1 MMKFIDTNAYD
12 KLNSLYY
19 LNRAI
24 NECTLLLE
32 SNPNI
37 NSLILEETEP
47 HFEWNFMNNKFY
59 DRVNNIQSD
68 IKKSASYV
76 RTAEQ
81 GVEFIKN
88 LATKVA
94 QLPDKI
100 KSDAIKLAMASMALG
115 MSYNQLVDVENKVE
129 PESKETTMV
138 IKALDDEISKK
149 ESKKT
154 DSKKTVKKLEVS
166 QTLIDSLKRE
176 EGIGGKPVLTAY
188 DLGDGAYTIGYG
200 HAVFADPSRGDN
212 GGKYDFLPKYNQI
225 TPGKTTIT
233 PEQAEILLKDDVKSA
248 SDELDRLLN
257 QWTSKGIEPNI
268 TQPMYDAMVSM
279 IYNMGIRNFR
289 LTEFIQ
295 LVKRG
300 KFKSAAEEIKTTSKH
315 MFNKYP
321 GLETRRNRES
331 EMFKSGL
338 S

>member
-1 MMKFIDTNAYD
+1 MRFINTEAYD
-12 KLNSLYY
+12 KLSSLYY

-37 NSLILEETEP
+37 KSLILEENEP
-47 HFEWNFMNNKFY
+47 HFEWDFTTNKFY
-59 DRVNNIQSD
+59 DRVNNIESD

-81 GVEFIKN
+81 GVEFIKT
-88 LATKVA
+88 LIGKVA

-100 KSDAIKLAMASMALG
+100 KSDVIKLAIASMALG
-115 MSYNQLVDVENKVE
+115 MGYNQLVDVENKVE
-129 PESKETTMV
+129 PVSKETTMV
-138 IKALDDEISKK
+138 SQALDNEISKK
-149 ESKKT
+149 ETKEIET
-154 DSKKTVKKLEVS
+154 KLSVS

-200 HAVFADPSRGDN
+200 HAVFANPDRGDN
-212 GGKYDFLPKYNQI
+212 GGKYDFLPKYNKI
-225 TPGKTTIT
+225 IPGKTTIT
-233 PEQAEILLKDDVKSA
+233 PEQAEILLKDDVKIA
-248 SDELDRLLN
+248 SDGLDRLLN
-257 QWTSKGIEPNI
+257 NWKSKGINPKIN
-268 TQPMYDAMVSM
+268 QPMYDAMVSM
-279 IYNMGIRNFR
+279 IYNMGIENFR

-295 LVKRG
+295 LVKKG
-300 KFKSAAEEIKTTSKH
+300 QFKAAAEEIKTTSQQ

-321 GLETRRNRES
+321 GLEVRRSRES

>member
-1 MMKFIDTNAYD
+1 MRFINTEAYD
-12 KLNSLYY
+12 KLSSLYY

-37 NSLILEETEP
+37 KSLILEENEP
-47 HFEWNFMNNKFY
+47 HFEWDFTTNKFY
-59 DRVNNIQSD
+59 DRVNNIESD

-81 GVEFIKN
+81 GVEFIKT
-88 LATKVA
+88 LIGKVA

-100 KSDAIKLAMASMALG
+100 KSDVIKLAIASMALG
-115 MSYNQLVDVENKVE
+115 MGYNQLVDVENKVE
-129 PESKETTMV
+129 PVSKETTMV
-138 IKALDDEISKK
+138 SQALDNEISKK
-149 ESKKT
+149 ETKEIET
-154 DSKKTVKKLEVS
+154 KLSVS

-200 HAVFADPSRGDN
+200 HAVFANPDRGDN
-212 GGKYDFLPKYNQI
+212 GGKYDFLPKYNKI
-225 TPGKTTIT
+225 IPGKTTIT
-233 PEQAEILLKDDVKSA
+233 PEQAEILLKDDVKIA
-248 SDELDRLLN
+248 SDGLDRLLN
-257 QWTSKGIEPNI
+257 NWKSKGINPKIN
-268 TQPMYDAMVSM
+268 QPMYDAMVSM
-279 IYNMGIRNFR
+279 IYNMGIENFR

-295 LVKRG
+295 LVKKG
-300 KFKSAAEEIKTTSKH
+300 QFKAAAEEIKTNSQQ

-321 GLETRRNRES
+321 GLEVRRSRES

>member
-1 MMKFIDTNAYD
+1 MMRFINTEAYD
-12 KLNSLYY
+12 KLSSLYY

-37 NSLILEETEP
+37 KSLILEENEP
-47 HFEWNFMNNKFY
+47 HFEWDFTTNKFY
-59 DRVNNIQSD
+59 DRVNNIESD

-81 GVEFIKN
+81 GVEFIKT
-88 LATKVA
+88 LIGKVA

-100 KSDAIKLAMASMALG
+100 KSDVIKLAIASMALG
-115 MSYNQLVDVENKVE
+115 MGYNQLVDVENKVE
-129 PESKETTMV
+129 PVSKETTMV
-138 IKALDDEISKK
+138 SQALDNEISKK
-149 ESKKT
+149 ESKEIET
-154 DSKKTVKKLEVS
+154 KLSVS

-200 HAVFADPSRGDN
+200 HAVFANPDRGDN
-212 GGKYDFLPKYNQI
+212 GGKYDFLPKYDKI
-225 TPGKTTIT
+225 IPGKTTIT
-233 PEQAEILLKDDVKSA
+233 PEQAEILLKDDVKIA
-248 SDELDRLLN
+248 SDGLDRLLN
-257 QWTSKGIEPNI
+257 NWKSKGINPKIN
-268 TQPMYDAMVSM
+268 QPMYDAMVSM
-279 IYNMGIRNFR
+279 IYNMGIENFR

-295 LVKRG
+295 LVKKG
-300 KFKSAAEEIKTTSKH
+300 QFKAAAEEIKTTSQQ

-321 GLETRRNRES
+321 GLEVRRSRES

>member
-1 MMKFIDTNAYD
+1 MMRFINTEAYD
-12 KLNSLYY
+12 KLSSLYY

-37 NSLILEETEP
+37 KSLILEENEP
-47 HFEWNFMNNKFY
+47 HFEWDFTTNKFY
-59 DRVNNIQSD
+59 DRVNNIESD

-81 GVEFIKN
+81 GVEFIKT
-88 LATKVA
+88 LIGKVA

-100 KSDAIKLAMASMALG
+100 KSDVIKLAIASMALG
-115 MSYNQLVDVENKVE
+115 MGYNQLVDVENKVE
-129 PESKETTMV
+129 PVSKETTMV
-138 IKALDDEISKK
+138 SQALDNEISKK
-149 ESKKT
+149 ETKEIET
-154 DSKKTVKKLEVS
+154 KLSVS

-200 HAVFADPSRGDN
+200 HAVFANPDRGDN
-212 GGKYDFLPKYNQI
+212 GGKYDFLPKYDKI
-225 TPGKTTIT
+225 IPGKTTIT
-233 PEQAEILLKDDVKSA
+233 PEQAEILLKDDVKIA
-248 SDELDRLLN
+248 SDGLDRLLN
-257 QWTSKGIEPNI
+257 NWKSKGINPKIN
-268 TQPMYDAMVSM
+268 QPMYDAMVSM
-279 IYNMGIRNFR
+279 IYNMGIENFR

-295 LVKRG
+295 LVKKG
-300 KFKSAAEEIKTTSKH
+300 QFKAAAEEIKTTSQQ

-321 GLETRRNRES
+321 GLEVRRSRES

>member
-1 MMKFIDTNAYD
+1 MRFINTEAYD
-12 KLNSLYY
+12 KLSSLYY

-37 NSLILEETEP
+37 KSLILEENEP
-47 HFEWNFMNNKFY
+47 HFEWDFTTNKFY
-59 DRVNNIQSD
+59 DRVNNIESD

-81 GVEFIKN
+81 GVEFIKT
-88 LATKVA
+88 LIGKVA

-100 KSDAIKLAMASMALG
+100 KSDVIKLAIASMALG
-115 MSYNQLVDVENKVE
+115 MGYNQLVDVENKVE
-129 PESKETTMV
+129 PVSKETTMV
-138 IKALDDEISKK
+138 SQALDNEISKK
-149 ESKKT
+149 ESKEIET
-154 DSKKTVKKLEVS
+154 KLSVS

-200 HAVFADPSRGDN
+200 HAVFANPDRGDN
-212 GGKYDFLPKYNQI
+212 GGKYDFLPKYDKI
-225 TPGKTTIT
+225 IPGKTTIT
-233 PEQAEILLKDDVKSA
+233 PEQAEILLKDDVKIA
-248 SDELDRLLN
+248 SDGLDRLLN
-257 QWTSKGIEPNI
+257 NWKSKGINPKIN
-268 TQPMYDAMVSM
+268 QPMYDAMVSM
-279 IYNMGIRNFR
+279 IYNMGIENFR

-295 LVKRG
+295 LVKKG
-300 KFKSAAEEIKTTSKH
+300 QFKAAAEEIKTTSQQ

-321 GLETRRNRES
+321 GLEVRRSRES

>member
-1 MMKFIDTNAYD
+1 MRFINTEAYD
-12 KLNSLYY
+12 KLSSLYY

-24 NECTLLLE
+24 NECNLLLE

-37 NSLILEETEP
+37 KSLILEENEP
-47 HFEWNFMNNKFY
+47 HFEWDFTNNKFY
-59 DRVNNIQSD
+59 DRVNNIESD

-81 GVEFIKN
+81 GVEFIKS
-88 LATKVA
+88 LVGKVA

-100 KSDAIKLAMASMALG
+100 KSDVIKLAIASMALG
-115 MSYNQLVDVENKVE
+115 MGYNQLVDVENKVE
-129 PESKETTMV
+129 PVSKETTMV
-138 IKALDDEISKK
+138 SQALDNEISKK
-149 ESKKT
+149 ETKEIET
-154 DSKKTVKKLEVS
+154 KLSVS

-233 PEQAEILLKDDVKSA
+233 PEQAEILLKDDVKIA
-248 SDELDRLLN
+248 SDGLDRLLN
-257 QWTSKGIEPNI
+257 NWKSKGINPKIN
-268 TQPMYDAMVSM
+268 QPMYDAMVSM
-279 IYNMGIRNFR
+279 IYNMGIENFR

-295 LVKRG
+295 LVKKG
-300 KFKSAAEEIKTTSKH
+300 QFKAAAEEIKTTSQH

-321 GLETRRNRES
+321 GLEIRRSRES

>member
-1 MMKFIDTNAYD
+1 MRFINTEAYD
-12 KLNSLYY
+12 KLSSLYY

-37 NSLILEETEP
+37 KSLILEENEP
-47 HFEWNFMNNKFY
+47 HFEWDFTTNKFY
-59 DRVNNIQSD
+59 DRVNNIESD

-81 GVEFIKN
+81 GVEFIKT
-88 LATKVA
+88 LIGKVA

-100 KSDAIKLAMASMALG
+100 KSDVIKLAIASMALG
-115 MSYNQLVDVENKVE
+115 MGYNQLVDVENKVE
-129 PESKETTMV
+129 PVSKETTMV
-138 IKALDDEISKK
+138 SQALDNEISKK
-149 ESKKT
+149 ETKEIET
-154 DSKKTVKKLEVS
+154 KLSVS

-200 HAVFADPSRGDN
+200 HAVFANPDRGDN
-212 GGKYDFLPKYNQI
+212 GGKYDFLPKYDKI
-225 TPGKTTIT
+225 IPGKTTIT
-233 PEQAEILLKDDVKSA
+233 PEQAEILLKDDVKIA
-248 SDELDRLLN
+248 SDGLDRLLN
-257 QWTSKGIEPNI
+257 NWKSKGINPKIN
-268 TQPMYDAMVSM
+268 QPMYDAMVSM
-279 IYNMGIRNFR
+279 IYNMGIENFR

-295 LVKRG
+295 LVKKG
-300 KFKSAAEEIKTTSKH
+300 QFKAAAEEIKTTSQQ

-321 GLETRRNRES
+321 GLEVRRNRES

>member
-1 MMKFIDTNAYD
+1 MRFINIQPYD

-24 NECTLLLE
+24 NECTLLVE
-32 SNPNI
+32 SNPNLT
-37 NSLILEETEP
+37 SLILENNEP

-76 RTAEQ
+76 KTAEQ

-88 LATKVA
+88 LVGKVA
-94 QLPDKI
+94 KLPDTI
-100 KSDAIKLAMASMALG
+100 KSDVIKLAIASMALG
-115 MSYNQLVDVENKVE
+115 MGYNQLVNIENKVE
-129 PESKETTMV
+129 PVSKETTM
-138 IKALDDEISKK
+138 ISQALDKEIEKK
-149 ESKKT
+149 ETKEKDT
-154 DSKKTVKKLEVS
+154 KLTIS
-166 QTLIDSLKRE
+166 QALVDSLKRE

-188 DLGDGAYTIGYG
+188 DIGDGAYTIGYG
-200 HAVFADPSRGDN
+200 HAVFKNPSRGDN
-212 GGKYDFLPKYNQI
+212 GGKYDFLPKYDQI

-233 PEQAEILLKDDVKSA
+233 PEQAEILLKDDLKMA
-248 SDELDRLLN
+248 ADGLDRLLN
-257 QWTSKGIEPNI
+257 QWKSKGINPKI
-268 TQPMYDAMVSM
+268 TQPMYDAMVSI
-279 IYNMGIRNFR
+279 IYNMGIENFR

-295 LVKRG
+295 LVKKG
-300 KFKSAAEEIKTTSKH
+300 QFKAAAEEIKTTSQQ

-321 GLETRRNRES
+321 GLETRRARES

>member
-1 MMKFIDTNAYD
+1 MRFINTEAYD
-12 KLNSLYY
+12 KLSSLYY

-37 NSLILEETEP
+37 KSLILEENEP
-47 HFEWNFMNNKFY
+47 HFEWDFTTNKFY
-59 DRVNNIQSD
+59 DRVNNIESD

-81 GVEFIKN
+81 GVEFIKT
-88 LATKVA
+88 LIGKVA

-100 KSDAIKLAMASMALG
+100 KSDVIKLAIASMALG
-115 MSYNQLVDVENKVE
+115 MGYNQLVDVENKVE
-129 PESKETTMV
+129 PVSKETTMV
-138 IKALDDEISKK
+138 SQALDNEISKK
-149 ESKKT
+149 ETKEIET
-154 DSKKTVKKLEVS
+154 KLSVS

-188 DLGDGAYTIGYG
+188 DLGDGAYTIGYS
-200 HAVFADPSRGDN
+200 HAVFANPARGDN
-212 GGKYDFLPKYNQI
+212 GGKYDFLPKYDKI
-225 TPGKTTIT
+225 IPGKTTIT
-233 PEQAEILLKDDVKSA
+233 PEQAEILLKDDVKIA
-248 SDELDRLLN
+248 SDGLDRLLN
-257 QWTSKGIEPNI
+257 NWKSKDINPKIN
-268 TQPMYDAMVSM
+268 QPMYDAMVSM
-279 IYNMGIRNFR
+279 IYNMGIENFR

-295 LVKRG
+295 LVKKG
-300 KFKSAAEEIKTTSKH
+300 QFKAAAEEIKTTSQQ

-321 GLETRRNRES
+321 GLEVRRNRES

>member
-1 MMKFIDTNAYD
+1 MRFINTEAYD
-12 KLNSLYY
+12 KLSSLYY

-37 NSLILEETEP
+37 KSLILEENEP
-47 HFEWNFMNNKFY
+47 HFEWDFTTNKFY
-59 DRVNNIQSD
+59 DRVNNIESD

-81 GVEFIKN
+81 GVEFIKT
-88 LATKVA
+88 LIGKVA

-100 KSDAIKLAMASMALG
+100 KSDVIKLAIASMALG
-115 MSYNQLVDVENKVE
+115 MGYNQLVDVENKVE
-129 PESKETTMV
+129 PVSKETTMV
-138 IKALDDEISKK
+138 SQALDNEISKK
-149 ESKKT
+149 ETKEIET
-154 DSKKTVKKLEVS
+154 KLSVS

-200 HAVFADPSRGDN
+200 HAVFANPDRGDN
-212 GGKYDFLPKYNQI
+212 GGKYDFLPKYDKI
-225 TPGKTTIT
+225 IPGKTTIT
-233 PEQAEILLKDDVKSA
+233 PEQAEILLKDDVKIA
-248 SDELDRLLN
+248 SDGLDRLLN
-257 QWTSKGIEPNI
+257 NWKSKGINPKIN
-268 TQPMYDAMVSM
+268 QPMYDAMVSM
-279 IYNMGIRNFR
+279 IYNMGIENFR

-295 LVKRG
+295 LVKKG
-300 KFKSAAEEIKTTSKH
+300 QFKAAAEEIKTTSQQ

-321 GLETRRNRES
+321 GLEVRRSRES